1 MPKNKQKFLSEV
13 AKVKHFLLGAGLVL
27 TLVASTSFA
36 QPLALSEVKFQC
48 GSLGGQMATFAEC
61 DAADK
66 SLSGKTQSTT
76 LSSGETMLPCAP
88 GQMPAPGKPCAPG
101 GSMPTNLESGQTTGT
116 PQMTVPQQPSPP
128 TPPSQPSGGM
138 PPFSAQVIEGAMAV
152 GQLSADTPIPCPPL
166 GGGFAKASDC
176 LNAAKGQS
184 NIQKPAAEETA
195 PVANQKVDKSKLSSA
210 KNPVATLAKTGL
222 KNVDKLLNTLSKKF
236 NKTKS
241 KTKKIAVVRSVAKD
255 FMKLCKKYAP
265 SAQDEEFGDEES
277 FTCDEFVADL
287 SEPIAAAFKS
297 KDADLAFELTY
308 DALNVNFKEL
318 FNSLTQQ

>member
-36 QPLALSEVKFQC
+36 QFVLP
-48 GSLGGQMATFAEC
+48 T
-61 DAADK
+61 
-66 SLSGKTQSTT
+66 
-76 LSSGETMLPCAP
+76 GETMLPCAP
-88 GQMPAPGKPCAPG
+88 GQVPGPGVGCAPNG
-101 GSMPTNLESGQTTGT
+101 AMPTNFQSGPTTGTTQTGT
-116 PQMTVPQQPSPP
+116 PQQPSQP
-128 TPPSQPSGGM
+128 TQPSPPSQPSGGQ
-138 PPFSAQVIEGAMAV
+138 PPFSAKVIEGAMAV

-176 LNAAKGQS
+176 LNAAKEQESSTGQQQT
-184 NIQKPAAEETA
+184 NIQKSAAEETA
-195 PVANQKVDKSKLSSA
+195 PAANQKVDKSKLSSA
-210 KNPVATLAKTGL
+210 KNPTATLAKTGL

-265 SAQDEEFGDEES
+265 SAPDEEFGDEES